1 MLFIFYFVYVSV
13 IKDLK
18 EINNQKLIQNKEL
31 ILNITNDI
39 YIKTIMK

>member
-39 YIKTIMK
+39 YIKNIMK